1 MVFVASDALAH
12 HILMMYEA
20 VNRDRYGDE
29 LKEVMASHAKNGQWV
44 KNALEIRKIYW
55 YDKVLEKLLNTM
67 GTPQSFGDYI
77 AALRRKKLI
86 AHDDY
91 SLGVL

>member
-12 HILMMYEA
+12 YILMMYEA

-77 AALRRKKLI
+77 AALRR
-86 AHDDY
+86 
-91 SLGVL
+91 